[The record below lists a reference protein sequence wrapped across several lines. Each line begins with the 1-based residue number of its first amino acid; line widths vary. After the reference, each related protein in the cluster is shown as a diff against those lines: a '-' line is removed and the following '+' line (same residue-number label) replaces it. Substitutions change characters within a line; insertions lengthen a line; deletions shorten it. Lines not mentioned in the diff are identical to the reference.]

1 MICHFWIGN
10 GSFSNDHS
18 TASQQS
24 LATTVSKQLKA
35 AHTACVTIITW
46 RSVPLRSHS
55 YLARLCVVRKCCFP
69 VGFLFQPSPKLA
81 FLAPS
86 LFHRTPAP
94 VSSTF
99 SFIQLLVTR
108 RDERIEG
115 SKRGEDPTDNTVE
128 NLITIW
134 EDKDHLKMLAWL
146 AEIAISRRRIENR
159 IFSEFMA
166 AFVSACLA
174 IRKGSGDRAAAAYG
188 SFVRNWHRALYVSSH
203 YKTTKQPTNNK
214 QQTNQTIDNWQASLS
229 TCRHVPSKDYV
240 SLHKLHSPIDKTM

>member
-1 MICHFWIGN
+1 MVAFQIITPQHHN
-10 GSFSNDHS
+10 SHSPQQYQSNW
-18 TASQQS
+18 
-24 LATTVSKQLKA
+24 KQLTQLVLQLSHDEVSPYVLILTLLGSVWWGSVA
-35 AHTACVTIITW
+35 FLWGFFFIHLPNLRFWPPAGFTGLQ
-46 RSVPLRSHS
+46 SVPVFLSS
-55 YLARLCVVRKCCFP
+55 SFLSPVVEMKGLKEARVVK
-69 VGFLFQPSPKLA
+69 
-81 FLAPS
+81 
-86 LFHRTPAP
+86 TPL
-94 VSSTF
+94 TTEL
-99 SFIQLLVTR
+99 Q
-108 RDERIEG
+108 
-115 SKRGEDPTDNTVE
+115 VE